1 VGPAF
6 FVSGARNGEGWCVEM
21 TREHSQERP
30 SPGQAWERRPDESRP
45 AYDGFVAYYRMGQD
59 RSLRRLA
66 EVLAKALSLLG
77 RWSSTYDWP
86 ARVREWEEQERR
98 EAAREK
104 RHLSEQTRQRREEN
118 AEQLER
124 VAMVGLRSLVVR
136 DPATGEPRF
145 DQRLK
150 PAEVA
155 ALIRVACQLLPTPHE
170 QPPPEGDE
178 ADPLGDFSDED
189 LQQLNDMLQE
199 GLDEPQEQADGRSQE
214 QGAAEPGG
222 QA

>member
-1 VGPAF
+1 M
-6 FVSGARNGEGWCVEM
+6 RQ
-21 TREHSQERP
+21 EHSQEQS
-30 SPGQAWERRPDESRP
+30 SPAGVWERRPEESRP
-45 AYDGFVAYYRMGQD
+45 AYEAFVAYFRMGQD

-66 EVLAKALSLLG
+66 ELLGKSLSLLG
-77 RWSSTYDWP
+77 RWSSRYDWP

-118 AEQLER
+118 AEQVER
-124 VAMVGLRSLVVR
+124 VAMAGLRSLVVR

-155 ALIRVACQLLPTPHE
+155 ALIRVACRLLPTP
-170 QPPPEGDE
+170 PPELPEEDE
-178 ADPLGDFSDED
+178 AGSPFAD
-189 LQQLNDMLQE
+189 
-199 GLDEPQEQADGRSQE
+199 LDEGELRRLRGMLSEGEDDDAQ
-214 QGAAEPGG
+214 
-222 QA
+222 